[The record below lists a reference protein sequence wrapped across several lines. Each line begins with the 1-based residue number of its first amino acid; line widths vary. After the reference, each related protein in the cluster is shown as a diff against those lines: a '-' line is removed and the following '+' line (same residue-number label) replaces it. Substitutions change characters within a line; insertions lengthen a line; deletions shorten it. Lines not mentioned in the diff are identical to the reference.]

1 MWNANNKMIPKHIQ
15 TLKSQISLSN
25 KLGSFLL
32 SRKISFDRN
41 RFVHSLTKSKNFNFG
56 DLNNIVFSKIQEL
69 DAFLN
74 LKTRSSLVMT
84 IMHSFGHLDYSESS
98 EDTSYLSIGFPNKA
112 HFVFDTLLLRTRY
125 NSTSNLRLFNM
136 CMTKVKNSYNPENL
150 HLDSEFS
157 FLVQNY
163 LVLHFISNIFGSKNK
178 IVNSYI
184 YTVKQLIVKNH
195 RNQVVDLSS
204 FVEVVYRSLDLDN
217 TYSSHDYSKSQKQ
230 VIRKRLLSISNNKKM
245 WKTIIQTVDQKPGNY
260 RVVIGKLLQ
269 NTLTHQLS

>member
-1 MWNANNKMIPKHIQ
+1 MISESQ
-15 TLKSQISLSN
+15 VLKQQINLST
-25 KLGSFLL
+25 KLDSFLL
-32 SRKISFDRN
+32 SKKVNFN
-41 RFVHSLTKSKNFNFG
+41 KEVFVSKLTQDKNFNFG
-56 DLNNIVFSKIQEL
+56 DLNNIIFTKIKEL
-69 DAFLN
+69 DSFLN
-74 LKTRSSLVMT
+74 LRNRSSLVMT
-84 IMHSFGHLDYSESS
+84 IMHSFGHLDYSQSLEDSS
-98 EDTSYLSIGFPNKA
+98 HLSVGFPNKA
-112 HFVFDTLLLRTRY
+112 HFMFDTFLLRNKY
-125 NSTSNLRLFNM
+125 NSSSNLRLFNW
-136 CMTKVKNSYNPENL
+136 CITKIKNSYNPKDLNP
-150 HLDSEFS
+150 DSEFS

-163 LVLHFISNIFGSKNK
+163 LVLHFVSNIFRSKNK

-230 VIRKRLLSISNNKKM
+230 VIRKRLLSIGNNKKF
-245 WKTIIQTVDQKPGNY
+245 WRKIIQTVDQKPANY